1 MTIGRIVLKSLRQHT
16 LSTCVTAFSIA
27 LAGGLLM
34 SVWAVKQQ
42 SQATFTGVNAGFDAV
57 LGARGSKLQLVLNAI
72 FHLEA
77 SPGNLS
83 WADFLDIQKNPNVEL
98 AVPLAV
104 GDNYRG
110 YRLVG
115 TVLDMFEK
123 HEYAPG
129 KKFALQPG
137 GAWFDPTRREAVVGD
152 FVARKMG
159 LQVGDTFHPFHG
171 LIFDEKNQH
180 SETYVVVGVL
190 KPSNTPADRVI
201 WIPLAGIQRM
211 SGHDPKAA
219 TDVSAVLVKLKARS
233 AMAGFQMDMM
243 YNKQGNRLTFAW
255 PIGAVMAD
263 LFDKIG
269 WFDRVL
275 ALVSYLVAIVA
286 TASILAGIYNSMNE
300 RRREIAILRALGARR
315 VTIFSAILLEAA
327 SISALGMAAGFAVYA
342 VIVTVV
348 AGVMRAQTG
357 VVIDPFKFNAVMLWS
372 PAALI
377 ALGALAG
384 IVPAVKA
391 YRTDVAENL
400 TPHS

>member
-1 MTIGRIVLKSLRQHT
+1 MTISGIVLRSLRQHA
-16 LSTCVTAFSIA
+16 LSTVVTAASVA

-34 SVWAVKQQ
+34 SVWVVKQQ
-42 SQATFTGVNAGFDAV
+42 SQTTFTGVNAGFDAV

-77 SPGNLS
+77 SPGNVA
-83 WADFLDIQKNPNVEL
+83 WPDFLDIQKNPNVEL

-115 TVLDMFEK
+115 TTPDLFK
-123 HEYAPG
+123 KTEYAQG
-129 KKFALQPG
+129 KKFELQTG
-137 GAWFDPTRREAVVGD
+137 GNWFDPNRREAVVGD
-152 FVARKMG
+152 FVARKMS
-159 LQVGDTFHPFHG
+159 LKVGDTFHPFHG

-180 SETYVVVGVL
+180 AETYVVTGIL

-211 SGHDPKAA
+211 SGHDPNAA
-219 TDVSAVLVKLKARS
+219 TDVSAVLVKLKAGS
-233 AMAGFQMDMM
+233 AIAGFQMDMM

-255 PIGAVMAD
+255 PIGRVIAD

-275 ALVSYLVAIVA
+275 TLVSYLVALVA
-286 TASILAGIYNSMNE
+286 SGSILASIYNSMNE
-300 RRREIAILRALGARR
+300 RRRELAIMRALGARR
-315 VTIFSAILLEAA
+315 FTVFSAIVLEAA
-327 SISALGMAAGFAVYA
+327 AIAALGMAVAFGIYFVLM
-342 VIVTVV
+342 TVV
-348 AGVMRAQTG
+348 AGIIRAQTG
-357 VVIDPFKFNAVMLWS
+357 VVLDPFAFNWVMIWA
-372 PAALI
+372 PAGFI
-377 ALGALAG
+377 ALGALVG

-391 YRTDVAENL
+391 YRTDVAQNL
-400 TPHS
+400 TPLS